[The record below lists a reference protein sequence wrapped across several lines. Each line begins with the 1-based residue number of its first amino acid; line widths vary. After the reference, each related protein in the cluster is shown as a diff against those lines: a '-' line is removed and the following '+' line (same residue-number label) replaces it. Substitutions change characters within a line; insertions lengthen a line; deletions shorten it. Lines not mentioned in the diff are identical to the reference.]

1 MINLKQALNYGLVL
15 KKADRV
21 ITYHQNA
28 WLKSYIDMNTD
39 PRKIAKN
46 RFEKY
51 FFKLRDNAFFGK
63 AMKKRFFLQQK
74 EEETIWCQ
82 NQICIL
88 KKLSQNIY

>member
-1 MINLKQALNYGLVL
+1 MINLKQALSYGLVL

-21 ITYHQNA
+21 VTYHQNA

-63 AMKKRFFLQQK
+63 AMKNVSFYNRKK
-74 EEETIWCQ
+74 
-82 NQICIL
+82 
-88 KKLSQNIY
+88 KKLFGVRTKFVY